1 MLQISNFHAGYGDMI
16 ILSGIDLSVA
26 AGEIVAV
33 IGRNGAGKT
42 TLMRGIMGL
51 VKTQQGKIEL
61 DGVDITRFP
70 VHARAKAGLGYVP
83 QGRQIFP
90 RLSVRDNLKLAARER
105 AAALIP
111 EICEKFPV
119 LKSRIHALGRSLSG
133 GEQQIL
139 ALARALLS
147 SPCLLLVDEPTEG
160 IQPLIIDVIS
170 EEIRRLNSENDLTV
184 LLTEQN
190 LDFAMELA
198 NRVLLMHGGRIVRE
212 LTPQELL
219 SDQEIQAEY
228 LGV

>member
-1 MLQISNFHAGYGDMI
+1 MLQVSDFYAGYGDMVV
-16 ILSGIDLSVA
+16 LSAINLEVK

-42 TLMRGIMGL
+42 TLMRGIMGFA
-51 VKTQQGKIEL
+51 KRQQGQIKLGE
-61 DGVDITRFP
+61 VDITHFP

-83 QGRQIFP
+83 QGREIFP
-90 RLSVRDNLKLAARER
+90 RLSVYHNLKVAARKR
-105 AAALIP
+105 SNTLIP
-111 EICEKFPV
+111 EIFEKFPS
-119 LKSRIHALGRSLSG
+119 LKARSEAFGRSLSG

-139 ALARALLS
+139 ALARAFLT
-147 SPCLLLVDEPTEG
+147 SPRLLLIDEPTEG
-160 IQPLIIDVIS
+160 IQPITIDVIL
-170 EEIRRLNSENDLTV
+170 EEIRRMNQENGLTV

-198 NRVLLMHGGRIVRE
+198 NRVLLMYGGRIVQE

-219 SDQEIQAEY
+219 KDKNIQAEY